1 MTTAPKNTDVDIAER
16 LGYEARRSGISR
28 TQNPY
33 ASSPFNDSSLFE
45 DIRALLLKPQRPCRC
60 GLAQASPCRYWPTLT
75 AWWCW
80 RAWIRLR
87 SKSDLRFWANG

>member
-33 ASSPFNDSSLFE
+33 ASAPFNDSSLFE
-45 DIRALLLKPQRPCRC
+45 DIRALLLKTWLNGWDSADAIFTREK
-60 GLAQASPCRYWPTLT
+60 
-75 AWWCW
+75 
-80 RAWIRLR
+80 LR
-87 SKSDLRFWANG
+87 

>member
-45 DIRALLLKPQRPCRC
+45 DIRALLLK
-60 GLAQASPCRYWPTLT
+60 T
-75 AWWCW
+75 WWNGW
-80 RAWIRLR
+80 DAADAIITREKLR
-87 SKSDLRFWANG
+87 